1 MVENSVIMSSQTDV
15 QEWVDNILVNLG
27 VSEQTAASLDNWIIF
42 GGILILAFVIT
53 FILRWGLVRVI
64 RKIVAKT
71 KATWDDIIFDDRV
84 LFSLCNIVTPIV
96 IAVLM
101 PLAFSASGSDSDSL
115 SYTLVMKALDIYL
128 IVAFL
133 RFFNEVFKAFFAI
146 ASRRPSWEGKPIK
159 GLLQTCQVIL
169 ICIGVILVIA
179 TLLDKSPAM
188 LLTGLGAS
196 AAVLMLIFQNSILGL
211 VAGVQL
217 SANNML
223 KVGDWI
229 SMPKQGVDGVVEEV
243 SLTTVKIRAW
253 DNTLQTIP
261 PTLLINE
268 PFDNWQPMFDRGGRR
283 IKRSLNI
290 DMSSICFAGEEF
302 VERLK
307 ADTQL
312 ADIVKSVLPQS
323 VEGGMLTN
331 LDMFMRAVNSYLDK
345 HQRVN
350 HNMMVMVRQLQPT
363 QWGLP
368 IEIYCFSANVNWVP
382 YEWLQ
387 SEIISYVVALAPKFG
402 LKIYQAPSKIE
413 RE

>member
-1 MVENSVIMSSQTDV
+1 MAENSVIMSNQTDI
-15 QEWVDNILVNLG
+15 QEWVDGILVNLG
-27 VSEQTAASLDNWIIF
+27 VSEQTAASLDKWIIF
-42 GGILILAFVIT
+42 GGILIIAVAIT

-64 RKIVAKT
+64 RKIVSKT

-84 LFSLCNIVTPIV
+84 LLRLCNIVTPIV
-96 IAVLM
+96 ITMLM
-101 PLAFSASGSDSDSL
+101 PVAFSASGSDDDSVAY
-115 SYTLVMKALDIYL
+115 SLVMKVLDVYL
-128 IVAFL
+128 IISIL

-169 ICIGVILVIA
+169 ICIGVILVVA
-179 TLLDKSPAM
+179 VLLGKSPAM

-229 SMPKQGVDGVVEEV
+229 SMPKQGIDGVVEEV

-261 PTLLINE
+261 PTLLVNE
-268 PFDNWQPMFDRGGRR
+268 PFDKWQPMFDRGGRR

-290 DMSSICFAGEEF
+290 DMNSICFVNDDF
-302 VERLK
+302 VAKLK

-312 ADIVKSVLPQS
+312 AEIMKNILPQTL
-323 VEGGMLTN
+323 EGGMVTN
-331 LDMFMRAVNSYLDK
+331 LDMFMRAVNCYLDK
-345 HQRVN
+345 HQRIN
-350 HNMMVMVRQLQPT
+350 HNMLAMVRQLQPT

-368 IEIYCFSANVNWVP
+368 IEVYCFSANVNWVP

-387 SEIISYVVALAPKFG
+387 SEVISYVVALAPKFG
-402 LKIYQAPSKIE
+402 LKIYQAPSKID
-413 RE
+413 